1 MFPNKATLTLLVL
14 PMLCLAQ
21 IAGNGTPPEAFEV
34 ASVKPLGPVDSATL
48 ALYGSGC
55 DGSFPRVEN
64 RRFTVSTTV
73 FALITWAYGFN
84 DRGGCAYVTNAKL
97 ISGGPPWIRSER
109 FEIQALIPAG
119 SPTYTLVE
127 FLNGK
132 APQLEAMLRTLL
144 TERFHLTLRRE
155 RKEVQVLALT
165 APKGA
170 SLLTP
175 WREGD
180 PFTLRITNQLNENG
194 QVSLRLIASNAT
206 ITQLGMFISM
216 LVREPVVDQTGLD
229 GKFNFQMDFAPIND
243 IPNADTSRPS
253 IYTSLQEMLGLKLGS
268 TKAPLEGL
276 VMESAERPSEN

>member
-1 MFPNKATLTLLVL
+1 MFPNKATLALLGL
-14 PMLCLAQ
+14 PLICLAQ
-21 IAGNGTPPEAFEV
+21 VPPPEPQQVFEV

-109 FEIQALIPAG
+109 FEIQALMPAG
-119 SPTYTLVE
+119 SPAYTLVE

-132 APQLEAMLRTLL
+132 APQVEAMLRTLL
-144 TERFHLTLRRE
+144 TERFHLTIRRE

-180 PFTLRITNQLNENG
+180 PFALRITNQLNDNG
-194 QVSLRLIASNAT
+194 QVSLRLIAGNAT
-206 ITQLGMFISM
+206 LTQLGMFISM
-216 LVREPVVDQTGLD
+216 LVREPVLDQTGVE
-229 GKFNFQMDFAPIND
+229 GEFNFQLDFAPIND
-243 IPNADTSRPS
+243 VPNADTSRPS
-253 IYTSLQEMLGLKLGS
+253 IYTALQETLGLKLGS
-268 TKAPLEGL
+268 AKAPLDGL
-276 VMESAERPSEN
+276 VIESAERPSEN